1 MGETYAFVT
10 LLDPW
15 EGVFAKNLIMVEYLL
30 LGTSPPNGVI
40 TLEEVFVT
48 TRTEAF
54 PFALS
59 LKPTTILRNVA
70 SLRWASKL

>member
-1 MGETYAFVT
+1 
-10 LLDPW
+10 
-15 EGVFAKNLIMVEYLL
+15 MVEYLL

-70 SLRWASKL
+70 SLRWASKLYRAVVHSCRVERIYSRLPWKV